1 MITTSLIMEQLP
13 QQLINGIW
21 QGAALA
27 LFAMGYTLVFGVL
40 DIINLAHGANYMWG
54 AFFGFVC
61 VTRFGLPL
69 WVAIPAAMVGAGV
82 MAIVLDRLA
91 FKPLRTLTTGGLVLW
106 GGFLLLLLGVVGRWS
121 APWQAILTMAGVVV
135 MVLGMVG
142 DYRAVRP
149 LWQRQVPHLAPM
161 ISSIGA
167 SIILIN
173 LAQGIFGAQVSRF
186 PPTLFPTMPY
196 DLGSVAVIA
205 PIQVLVLGLALSL
218 MVGLQMVIARTQVG
232 RSIRA
237 IAWSERT
244 ARLMGIN
251 ADWVVAQTFF
261 LSGALAGAAGV
272 LLGLAFNRLEP
283 TMGNEVEL
291 AGLTVIIVGGMGS
304 VGGAAVA
311 AFLVGMIRV
320 LSVAYLDSSF
330 RDAFVFGLL
339 IVVLLVRPSGLF
351 GRSSSVRA

>member
-1 MITTSLIMEQLP
+1 MEQLP

-40 DIINLAHGANYMWG
+40 DIVNLAHGANYMWG
-54 AFFGFVC
+54 AFIAFLC
-61 VTRFGLPL
+61 VTQLGWPL
-69 WVAIPAAMVGAGV
+69 WVSIPLAMIGAGLL
-82 MAIVLDRLA
+82 AILLDRLA
-91 FKPLRTLTTGGLVLW
+91 FKPLRSLTMGGLVLW
-106 GGFLLLLLGVVGRWS
+106 AGFILLLLGIIGAWP
-121 APWQAILTMAGVVV
+121 APWGMILRGAGAALALAGI
-135 MVLGMVG
+135 VL
-142 DYRAVRP
+142 DYRAIRP
-149 LWQRQVPHLAPM
+149 LRQAPVPRLAPM

-167 SIILIN
+167 SIIFISV
-173 LAQGIFGAQVSRF
+173 AQGVFGAQVSRF
-186 PPTLFPTMPY
+186 PPEIFPTAP
-196 DLGSVAVIA
+196 LSLFGRAVIA
-205 PIQVLVLGLALSL
+205 PIQVLVLVLALSL
-218 MVGLQMVIARTQVG
+218 MLTLRLLIERTSLG
-232 RSIRA
+232 RAIRA
-237 IAWSERT
+237 IAWNERT
-244 ARLMGIN
+244 ARLLGIN
-251 ADWVVAQTFF
+251 VDWVVAQTFF

-304 VGGAAVA
+304 IGGAAVA

-330 RDAFVFGLL
+330 RDAFVFALL
-339 IVVLLVRPSGLF
+339 ILVLLVRPSGIL